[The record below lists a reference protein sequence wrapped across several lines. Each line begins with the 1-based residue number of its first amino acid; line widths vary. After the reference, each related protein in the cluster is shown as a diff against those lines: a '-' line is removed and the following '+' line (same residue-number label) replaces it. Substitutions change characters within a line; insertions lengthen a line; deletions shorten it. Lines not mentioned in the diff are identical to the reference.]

1 MDSRISLFKKLGS
14 WPITFNPAA
23 RFGIGQGFKGFTNI
37 TGCIAGKSNDDSCNT
52 ELPFDEKFYSTPTSP
67 VRGVMTFGEKVNGRA
82 IGGDLITTA
91 SMNVFLKPFND
102 DQVIPSLF
110 VDGGYAFND
119 HAFDFGKWVYSAGLQ
134 FRVMT
139 PIAPI
144 LLVFSYPLKIDDD
157 SSEYGEDTFRYAQFS
172 MQANLY

>member
-1 MDSRISLFKKLGS
+1 MMMIRRHKLFAFFALSLVVFVGTS
-14 WPITFNPAA
+14 VPHGQAA
-23 RFGIGQGFKGFTNI
+23 LEIV
-37 TGCIAGKSNDDSCNT
+37 A
-52 ELPFDEKFYSTPTSP
+52 
-67 VRGVMTFGEKVNGRA
+67 KVNGKA

-110 VDGGYAFND
+110 VDGGYIFND
-119 HAFDFGKWVYSAGLQ
+119 QDFNFNSWVYSTGLQ
-134 FRVMT
+134 FRIMT
-139 PIAPI
+139 PIAPV

-157 SSEYGEDTFRYAQFS
+157 SSEFGADKFNYAQFS